1 MKKSETYRVGMLG
14 LPEVEQRVLK
24 SVGRISSNRACAYE
38 FLEVSPGSQD
48 ETRDILLVDADN
60 QQAVQAWELAH
71 GHESTVFISSTE
83 IEGKVFLKRPLLGA
97 RLLTLLD
104 EVVASLKVASIE
116 ATAATAAAASGSRVA
131 LVVDDS
137 PTVRKHIELGL
148 ASLGLTVHV
157 AETGEEALNLLATNL
172 YDIVFLDVVLP
183 GVDGYEVCKIIKKG
197 KNTKHIPVIM
207 LTGKSSTFDRIKGSL
222 AGCDTYLTKP
232 VEYGVFRSTVGKY
245 LSKLPD

>member
-1 MKKSETYRVGMLG
+1 LKKSETYRVGMLG

-38 FLEVSPGSQD
+38 FWDVALDTQGQQ
-48 ETRDILLVDADN
+48 RDILLVDGDSK
-60 QQAVQAWELAH
+60 QAVQSWESTYCD
-71 GHESTVFISSTE
+71 EPTVFISSAEVSGQT
-83 IEGKVFLKRPLLGA
+83 FLKRPLLGA

-104 EVVASLKVASIE
+104 EMVAKLQPASVVVADVVVGAK
-116 ATAATAAAASGSRVA
+116 VA

-157 AETGEEALNLLATNL
+157 AETGEEALDLLSTHQ

-183 GVDGYEVCKIIKKG
+183 GIDGYEVCKTIKKG

-232 VEYGVFRSTVGKY
+232 VEYNIFKSTVGKY
-245 LSKLPD
+245 LSKTAV

>member
-24 SVGRISSNRACAYE
+24 SIGRISSNRACAYE
-38 FLEVSPGSQD
+38 FQEVPSGTQGEP
-48 ETRDILLVDADN
+48 RDILLVDGDS
-60 QQAVQAWELAH
+60 QQVVRSWETAH
-71 GHESTVFISSTE
+71 SNEPTVFITSTE
-83 IEGKVFLKRPLLGA
+83 VEGQTFLKRPLLGA
-97 RLLTLLD
+97 RLLNLLD
-104 EVVASLKVASIE
+104 EFVGKLRVAPPIDETAGVAE
-116 ATAATAAAASGSRVA
+116 GSRVA

-157 AETGEEALNLLATNL
+157 AETGEEALDLLAINP

-232 VEYGVFRSTVGKY
+232 VEYNVFRSTVSKY
-245 LSKLPD
+245 LSKLVD

>member
-38 FLEVSPGSQD
+38 FLDVALEGQGQQQD
-48 ETRDILLVDADN
+48 VLLVDGDSP
-60 QQAVQAWELAH
+60 QAVQSWEAAYSN
-71 GHESTVFISSTE
+71 EPTVFITTTE
-83 IEGKVFLKRPLLGA
+83 VAGQTFLKRPLLGA

-104 EVVASLKVASIE
+104 EMVEKLQDAPADVEIAVE
-116 ATAATAAAASGSRVA
+116 EGQGSRVA

-157 AETGEEALNLLATNL
+157 AETGEEALDLLSTNQ

-183 GVDGYEVCKIIKKG
+183 GVDGYDVCKTIKKN

-232 VEYGVFRSTVGKY
+232 VEYNVFKSTVGKY
-245 LSKLPD
+245 LSKVVI

>member
-1 MKKSETYRVGMLG
+1 MKKSETYRIGMLG

-24 SVGRISSNRACAYE
+24 SIGRISSNRACAYE
-38 FLEVSPGSQD
+38 FLDVASDAQGQQ
-48 ETRDILLVDADN
+48 RDVLLVDGDSK
-60 QQAVQAWELAH
+60 QAVQSWELMYSD
-71 GHESTVFISSTE
+71 EPTVFITSTE
-83 IEGKVFLKRPLLGA
+83 VNGQTFLKRPLLGA

-104 EVVASLKVASIE
+104 ETVEKLQPASVEVAEVVDGAH
-116 ATAATAAAASGSRVA
+116 VA

-157 AETGEEALNLLATNL
+157 AETGEEALDLLSTHQ

-183 GVDGYEVCKIIKKG
+183 GVDGYEVCKIIKKN
-197 KNTKHIPVIM
+197 KSTKHIPVIM

-232 VEYGVFRSTVGKY
+232 VEYSIFKSTVGKY
-245 LSKLPD
+245 LSKVAV